1 MSLEHG
7 RPTQAFKCYKSST
20 THEVYLF
27 LGIVVYGEDLKV
39 ACWNYGV
46 GSDNL
51 IYCKFWL
58 SAVRLDW
65 WWNDAGG
72 GAFVVVGVIRTGREV
87 EEGGSHGNECETG
100 TACVWKTI
108 TVGTVRYILFDR
120 VKPTAEIMFLAKS
133 TTLRRSRKISG

>member
-1 MSLEHG
+1 MSLKHG
-7 RPTQAFKCYKSST
+7 HPSKAFKCYKSST
-20 THEVYLF
+20 THKVDLF

-46 GSDNL
+46 GGDNL
-51 IYCKFWL
+51 IYCKLWL

-87 EEGGSHGNECETG
+87 EEGALHGDEWETG
-100 TACVWKTI
+100 IACVKKMIMVDTMRYSFL
-108 TVGTVRYILFDR
+108 TV
-120 VKPTAEIMFLAKS
+120 
-133 TTLRRSRKISG
+133 